1 MKGEPVP
8 VYLLKEGMILFSDI
22 FRGGQLLLGKGQLIT
37 QQFIDHL
44 HARNISEVLVSPEE
58 AEILLRDISAPLS
71 SKEELYTNPRIAAKV
86 IRNLYE
92 KVDLKSAVP
101 RKVIDKTNESV
112 SEIFNRLWS
121 NEEPDLEPLRDNVN
135 EIIENILSQS
145 NAAPKLEAICNYDEY
160 TYVHSTNVC
169 IIMAVAL
176 LERFPKSAIQE
187 FAFAALLHDI
197 GKTRVPLDIIN
208 KPDKLTEEEFA
219 VVKKHPELGVE
230 IIKGLN
236 YDFNPDSF
244 RVILEHHER
253 YDGTGYPS
261 GKKDKEISMQSYIAG
276 VCDVYDALTTKRSY
290 KDALPFSKAVQI
302 ILKGAGSHFHP
313 FVIDIFLEKIGFY
326 PLGSVVKL
334 NSNEFAVVVELSQD
348 YFRPVLNIIKDKDGK
363 EMNPSKQIKLIDDNS
378 YRITR
383 SLSIN
388 EICKEI

>member
-8 VYLLKEGMILFSDI
+8 VFLLREGMMLYSDI
-22 FRGGQLLLGKGQLIT
+22 FQGGHLLLGKGQLIT

-44 HARNISEVLVSPEE
+44 HARNITEVFVSAEE
-58 AEILLRDISAPLS
+58 AEILLREIHLKDDNESF
-71 SKEELYTNPRIAAKV
+71 YTNTNLAAKIV
-86 IRNLYE
+86 SQLYE
-92 KVDLKSAVP
+92 KVELKPAVP
-101 RKVIDKTNESV
+101 KKVIDKTNESV
-112 SEIFNRLWS
+112 SEIFSRLWS
-121 NEEPDLEPLRDNVN
+121 SEEPELQPLRENVS
-135 EIIENILSQS
+135 EIIDNIISQT

-176 LERFPKSAIQE
+176 MDRFPQDSIEE

-197 GKTRVPLDIIN
+197 GKTRVPLEIIN
-208 KPDKLTEEEFA
+208 KPDKLTEAEFS
-219 VVKKHPELGVE
+219 VIKKHPELGVD
-230 IIKGLN
+230 IIEDLKFDLN
-236 YDFNPDSF
+236 ESSK

-253 YDGTGYPS
+253 YDGTGYPF
-261 GKKDKEISMQSYIAG
+261 GKKDKEIAMQSYVAG

-334 NSNEFAVVVELSQD
+334 NTSELAVVVELSQD
-348 YFRPVLNIIKDKDGK
+348 YFRPIINIVKDKNGS
-363 EMNPSKQIKLIDDNS
+363 ELNPCKRINLVDDSS
-378 YRITR
+378 YRILK

-388 EICKEI
+388 EICQATK